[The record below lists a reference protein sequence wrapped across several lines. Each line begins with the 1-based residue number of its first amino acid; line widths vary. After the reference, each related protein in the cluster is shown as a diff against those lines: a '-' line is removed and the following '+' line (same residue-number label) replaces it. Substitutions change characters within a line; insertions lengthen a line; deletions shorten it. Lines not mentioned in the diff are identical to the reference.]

1 MGKGGVGSVAEVTG
15 CGVGQD
21 SGLAGI
27 VDIGRG
33 VERQRGLQRQ
43 GIGLHLSGDLPSS
56 CCLTKP

>member
-1 MGKGGVGSVAEVTG
+1 MAEVTG